1 MAERTGRF
9 IEMEWLRKERIRELL
24 RNFSNHL
31 RMARRVNSTGMP
43 CVSANLYKLEVSLT
57 QHQHIDDDKVVGI
70 GFELTLGGRAV
81 SSPGF

>member
-1 MAERTGRF
+1 MAERTF

-43 CVSANLYKLEVSLT
+43 CVSANFTSW
-57 QHQHIDDDKVVGI
+57 
-70 GFELTLGGRAV
+70 R
-81 SSPGF
+81 SPSPSISISMMTRL

>member
-1 MAERTGRF
+1 MASEGADKRTAAQLQQSSPDGQTRQQH
-9 IEMEWLRKERIRELL
+9 WNALRLGK
-24 RNFSNHL
+24 F
-31 RMARRVNSTGMP
+31 
-43 CVSANLYKLEVSLT
+43 YKLEVSLT

>member
-1 MAERTGRF
+1 MAERTF

-31 RMARRVNSTGMP
+31 RMARRQQHWNALRLGKF
-43 CVSANLYKLEVSLT
+43 YKLEVSLT